1 MGFLPSMNFL
11 PPMRCACL
19 RFGFVCLGVKE
30 SSRVLESGCLSE
42 YDHKSS
48 IRNLISMWLH
58 VEKNPCH
65 MLIAQDLEY

>member
-1 MGFLPSMNFL
+1 MLVSGL
-11 PPMRCACL
+11 
-19 RFGFVCLGVKE
+19 GFVCLGVKE
-30 SSRVLESGCLSE
+30 SSRVLESRCLSE